1 MALGRLE
8 VGKKMSPENV
18 VANGMCTA
26 CVPLSEPVRRS
37 GAPRAPDAMGM
48 PPPPPRFD
56 GTVANADDGGKQ
68 AMPPPPPLFSAQK
81 TEGAEKHEGDLA
93 PPARAEPPA
102 DASRAPAGGY
112 EVPEWGGPSSAD
124 FSLEVLKDGTI
135 VDVVDCRGRCCVT
148 LGRTPDNDVVLE
160 HPSSSRTHAVIQFAR
175 GRAEAFAFDN
185 ASTHGTF
192 VNKRRLKA
200 RVHAPVFV
208 GDQIRFGQSSRVF
221 VVSGASELMPEEG
234 LSRDERRR
242 LRALEKMSEAERNPG
257 SSGLREA
264 SSDGKH
270 GRVDWGMGDMDD
282 RPSETET
289 AALAALDWRDHA
301 GALTEKQEKLKEKI
315 RRKEEKVRALRTE
328 SERISAKERESA
340 PLTQGQRMTL
350 ARNESAVE
358 KLEEEIE
365 DADEA
370 LNESIRAS
378 LGGAAAKSARSTKKK
393 KARRDVAGSDSDD
406 AYGSDSDDTFYDRTA
421 SATARRLR
429 EKERRLERR
438 RGSKASED
446 APVAVETAATLWE
459 KKRVAAAALEA
470 SRTTLADL
478 KAKAACSDGEAPPTS
493 RDVASN
499 DTKTVTETVTETE
512 RADDLDAFMVSVA
525 RARDEEALADA
536 ARRVAEKET
545 ELARLDRLLRL
556 ADPRG
561 EFAPGSDMQRSVE
574 RLAEAARARVAA
586 EEQSARRR
594 AAAKAEAQVAHAAAE
609 AERARLAEWEKRG
622 ELVAKRAFAGSGGPG
637 ATRAGV
643 TGAGVANAL
652 APVDQASAA
661 ANAALPVGLS
671 TGEARNTSG
680 AAPSGSAAAPIPASG
695 PAAARRVPI
704 APDDDGFL
712 APEQLRAAH
721 LERGGP
727 AGLEIRAPK
736 RRKGDDAARGAAAAA
751 AEAAEAR
758 VADDVRRLMGCGG
771 GFDAGD
777 GDGDGDGDGADA
789 AVFTVPQGQSGDGRT
804 RLNDKLGY

>member
-1 MALGRLE
+1 M
-8 VGKKMSPENV
+8 
-18 VANGMCTA
+18 
-26 CVPLSEPVRRS
+26 RRS
-37 GAPRAPDAMGM
+37 GKPRAPDAMDM

-56 GTVANADDGGKQ
+56 GTVANADDGGKR
-68 AMPPPPPLFSAQK
+68 AMPPPPPLFPAQK

-124 FSLEVLKDGTI
+124 FSLEVLKDGAI
-135 VDVVDCRGRCCVT
+135 VDVVDCRGRGCIT

-175 GRAEAFAFDN
+175 DRAEAFAFDN

-221 VVSGASELMPEEG
+221 VVAGASELMPEEG

-242 LRALEKMSEAERNPG
+242 LRALEKMSEAERTRSSG
-257 SSGLREA
+257 SSGAHGLDA
-264 SSDGKH
+264 SSRDARG
-270 GRVDWGMGDMDD
+270 GGDWGMDDEDD
-282 RPSETET
+282 RPSES
-289 AALAALDWRDHA
+289 ALKLAALDWRDHA
-301 GALTEKQEKLKEKI
+301 GALSEKQEKQKEKI

-328 SERISAKERESA
+328 SERISAKESEST
-340 PLTQGQRMTL
+340 PLTQGQRVTL
-350 ARNESAVE
+350 ARNESALE

-378 LGGAAAKSARSTKKK
+378 LGGAAAKTRGARR
-393 KARRDVAGSDSDD
+393 RRDVAGSDSED
-406 AYGSDSDDTFYDRTA
+406 ARGSDSDDDFYDRTA
-421 SATARRLR
+421 SATARRQKKEQRRKQAR
-429 EKERRLERR
+429 EGKEGNR
-438 RGSKASED
+438 RGRGVPNESEN

-459 KKRVAAAALEA
+459 KKSVAAAALEA
-470 SRTTLADL
+470 SKATLAE
-478 KAKAACSDGEAPPTS
+478 AEARSKAARSNRALPSGGVEGDAGDVSNEKTGNDGEAP
-493 RDVASN
+493 
-499 DTKTVTETVTETE
+499 
-512 RADDLDAFMVSVA
+512 DDLDAFMITVA
-525 RARDEEALADA
+525 RARDEEATADA
-536 ARRVAEKET
+536 TKRVAEKEA

-574 RLAEAARARVAA
+574 RLAEEARARVAA
-586 EEQSARRR
+586 DEQSARRR
-594 AAAKAEAQVAHAAAE
+594 IAAKAQAQAARAAAE

-622 ELVAKRAFAGSGGPG
+622 ELTAKRAFSGSGANG
-637 ATRAGV
+637 ANG
-643 TGAGVANAL
+643 GGVAA
-652 APVDQASAA
+652 APASADQATAA
-661 ANAALPVGLS
+661 ANAALPVGVS
-671 TGEARNTSG
+671 TAQERKKR
-680 AAPSGSAAAPIPASG
+680 AAAVPESTAVPANRSVPAS
-695 PAAARRVPI
+695 ARSIDGGSSGVPS

-721 LERGGP
+721 LGGSGGP

-736 RRKGDDAARGAAAAA
+736 RRKGDDAARGSVAA
-751 AEAAEAR
+751 AAEAR
-758 VADDVRRLMGCGG
+758 VADDVRRLLGGGG